1 MILHLIQK
9 YIEDKVTNANAH
21 LNTAIALKQIN
32 TEVDMEMIGA
42 SESYIHYRL
51 YVGSVNKGNFESQ
64 RVITVSVK
72 MQLMFLIANKNYT
85 IYSEIFDRYV
95 YLLFR
100 ILKEK
105 PNVSYSNED
114 VSSGLKINNLT
125 DLQITNA
132 DTIEDDYY
140 KPSIEFTLQIIDK
153 SEIISSQIIDSDAVA
168 V

>member
-1 MILHLIQK
+1 MILKLIK
-9 YIEDKVTNANAH
+9 NYIQSKETDLNAN
-21 LNTAIALKQIN
+21 LDTAIHLKQIQ
-32 TEVDMEMIGA
+32 TELDIEMIGT
-42 SESYIHYRL
+42 SESYIHYQL

-64 RVITVSVK
+64 RVTTVSVK